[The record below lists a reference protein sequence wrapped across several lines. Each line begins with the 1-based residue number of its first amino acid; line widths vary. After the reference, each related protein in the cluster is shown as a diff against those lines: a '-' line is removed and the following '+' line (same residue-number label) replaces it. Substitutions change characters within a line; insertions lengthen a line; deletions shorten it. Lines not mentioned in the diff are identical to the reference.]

1 MDSLSLS
8 STLLHLK
15 IKASK
20 LRLHGFR
27 IFQRLGGN
35 TKGRNHIV
43 ESKGTLRRVSLDT
56 DVSQT
61 HLLSV
66 MSRLEPHAHLHAPKI
81 LLKALSSSFFFLS
94 TLPNPFKIFDELS
107 SFLASSTTLNHFLST
122 SETHTFYQMAS
133 QYSTSSPKVQ
143 SAAPKTTSIATS
155 SSSPKLCHT
164 IFLIL
169 SHPDLI
175 IGSITPSPPYQ
186 NDHR

>member
-81 LLKALSSSFFFLS
+81 LLKALSSSFFFFQRFQTLS
-94 TLPNPFKIFDELS
+94 KF
-107 SFLASSTTLNHFLST
+107 
-122 SETHTFYQMAS
+122 
-133 QYSTSSPKVQ
+133 STSSQVFWRVPQ
-143 SAAPKTTSIATS
+143 LSTIFFPL
-155 SSSPKLCHT
+155 PKLT
-164 IFLIL
+164 L
-169 SHPDLI
+169 STKWLPNTLLLPKKSSQRPLKRLALPLHLLLLNCVI
-175 IGSITPSPPYQ
+175 PSF
-186 NDHR
+186 